1 MLAGTNTQSTTSPNL
16 TTQYLQLAE
25 GTLAY
30 TDYGHNQSGTG
41 EVVLMLP
48 GMGALRSEYRFLA
61 PKLYAA
67 GYRPVTLDLR
77 GQGDSSVPWP
87 SYTVPDVGGDILAL
101 IDHLDAGPV
110 HLIGTSYSP
119 APAVWAAVER
129 PAAVRSLVLINGFA
143 RAPKLSPFMQA
154 AYWFMLNNPWRV
166 RTWRMFYRSLYPT
179 HKPDDFEAY
188 LDQLSA
194 NLAQPGRFD
203 AVKALPAAPR
213 EPWETRMGQVQ
224 APALVIMGSKD
235 PDFADPVAEGK
246 YFAQKLGG
254 TLAVVEG
261 AGHYPQTEM
270 PDKVAQLVLDFYKQ
284 G

>member
-1 MLAGTNTQSTTSPNL
+1 MHPTPNTQLVDDATSA
-16 TTQYLQLAE
+16 TQYFQHAE

-30 TDYGHNQSGTG
+30 TDYGQPQHGMG
-41 EVVLMLP
+41 ELVVMLP
-48 GMGALRSEYRFLA
+48 GMGALRSEYRLLA
-61 PKLYAA
+61 PALRAA
-67 GYRPVTLDLR
+67 GYHPVSLDLR

-101 IDHLDAGPV
+101 IDHLDAGPA

-143 RAPKLSPFMQA
+143 RAPKLNPFTQA
-154 AYWFMLNNPWRV
+154 AFWFMLNNPWRV
-166 RTWRMFYRSLYPT
+166 QTWRMFYRTLYPT
-179 HKPDDFEAY
+179 HKPADFDTY
-188 LDQLSA
+188 LDQLTA
-194 NLAQPGRFD
+194 NLAEPGRFA

-224 APALVIMGSKD
+224 VPALIIMGSKD
-235 PDFADPVAEGK
+235 PDFADPQAEGE
-246 YFAQKLGG
+246 YFAQKVGG
-254 TLAVVEG
+254 KLAMIEG

-270 PDKVAQLVLDFYKQ
+270 PDQVAHLILDFYKQ
-284 G
+284 A